1 MLSAL
6 KRITS
11 YAHHSKSKSKNE
23 IDTFV
28 KEMKKKLNI
37 VNGSIDQ
44 LDNTIEQI
52 QTAVSK
58 SSPELGLDPQMEPL
72 ISAFINNVED
82 RYNKINDCI
91 AQIKNFEA
99 ELFDAENVEILLSLT
114 DSSIAQAEKLFNKNR
129 PTKNE
134 ARSITSAKKLQKEAY
149 ASLKNNKK
157 DRAAK
162 LTSESY
168 YSIIYLTPSTKSS
181 PGLDEQYE
189 GLVKSY
195 LDTEKLLPFAK
206 GKKAGV
212 LFSLSEKHLKNA
224 IAFMK
229 EENDTEAQKEIDI
242 CSLLI
247 TKTVKTIMA
256 EHKDKKKK

>member
-1 MLSAL
+1 
-6 KRITS
+6 
-11 YAHHSKSKSKNE
+11 
-23 IDTFV
+23 
-28 KEMKKKLNI
+28 MKKKLNI

-72 ISAFINNVED
+72 ISAFINDVED

-99 ELFDAENVEILLSLT
+99 ELFDAENVEILLGLT
-114 DSSIAQAEKLFNKNR
+114 DSSIAQVEKLFDKNKPN
-129 PTKNE
+129 KNE
-134 ARSITSAKKLQKEAY
+134 AKAIKSAKRLQKEAY
-149 ASLKNNKK
+149 TALKSNKK
-157 DRAAK
+157 DHAAT

-168 YSIIYLTPSTKSS
+168 YSIINLIPSTKPS
-181 PGLDEQYE
+181 PGVDKQYE
-189 GLVKSY
+189 DLVQSY

-212 LFSLSEKHLKNA
+212 LYSLSEEHLKKA
-224 IAFMK
+224 IGFMK
-229 EENDTEAQKEIDI
+229 EGNDLEAQKEIDI